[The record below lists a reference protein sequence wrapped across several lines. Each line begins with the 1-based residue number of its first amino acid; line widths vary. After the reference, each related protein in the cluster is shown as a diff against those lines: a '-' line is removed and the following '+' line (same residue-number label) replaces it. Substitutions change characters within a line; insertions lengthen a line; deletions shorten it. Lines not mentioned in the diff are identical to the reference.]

1 MSRLGKKP
9 LKIPE
14 KVKVEYKGNVLKIK
28 GPLGE
33 ISQNIPACIDLK
45 IQNNEILLVL
55 IIPTRENDMLH
66 GLTMGLLK
74 NNFTGV
80 VTGFKKELD
89 MAGLG
94 YKGAVEGQNL
104 ILQLGFSHP
113 VIFPIPKG
121 ITVVIDK
128 MTHITVSGINKDLV
142 GEVAAHIRS
151 YRPPEPYKG
160 TGIKYV
166 GEHIIRKVGKAAA
179 SATAGTGG
187 K

>member
-14 KVKVEYKGNVLKIK
+14 KVKVEFKGHVLKIK
-28 GPLGE
+28 GPLEE
-33 ISQNIPACIDLK
+33 ISQNIPSCIDLK

-55 IIPTRENDMLH
+55 LEPTRENDMLH

-104 ILQLGFSHP
+104 NLQLGFSHP
-113 VIFPIPKG
+113 IIFPI
-121 ITVVIDK
+121 
-128 MTHITVSGINKDLV
+128 
-142 GEVAAHIRS
+142 
-151 YRPPEPYKG
+151 
-160 TGIKYV
+160 
-166 GEHIIRKVGKAAA
+166 
-179 SATAGTGG
+179 
-187 K
+187 